1 MYKEI
6 IYKTN
11 KPRKRFGFLTR
22 IALDEIGMF
31 SLFNIGPFHD
41 GLLKLGYLRIYGE
54 EEYVNRVINKFEFFF
69 LKFNIKAKLKKYEL

>member
-11 KPRKRFGFLTR
+11 KPRKMFGFLTK

-31 SLFNIGPFHD
+31 NLFDIGPFHD

-54 EEYVNRVINKFEFFF
+54 EEYVKKVGSKFEFYLKRLGIEAF
-69 LKFNIKAKLKKYEL
+69 LRKI